1 MVSIVRDMEDILLI
15 QLVFF
20 LNLIII
26 LFIVKKNYLHVLTMQ
41 DLCLRPCCTSVFTF
55 H

>member
-1 MVSIVRDMEDILLI
+1 MVSNVRDMEDILLI

-26 LFIVKKNYLHVLTMQ
+26 LFIVKNYLHVLTMQ
-41 DLCLRPCCTSVFTF
+41 DLCLRPRCTSVFTF